1 MDWKDDGV
9 AVMYT
14 EDISQFP
21 WLCSTI
27 SGYSDGCSSDVGN
40 LVTEDESDEQDIAT
54 QESYGTYGMKFQY
67 YAITYNLDRDQMWAE
82 DQLRWVT
89 RSWYF
94 DGYVNSIPPNVRSYQ
109 LQGIW
114 GEDVITVYA
123 GIPSFDYFSTY
134 GGSDKNTPEVYDV
147 WKPKIGDVIYLPYN
161 NMFYDIRDVKYF
173 DEAFG
178 LRPHTYTLT
187 CKVYK
192 DDKYTVSA
200 NPTLGPEDPIWN
212 VATSAEYASTQ
223 FDDYLRQNDIVK
235 EHSNANVPDVEYIPK
250 EKIEDKT
257 DIDVFTG
264 W

>member
-1 MDWKDDGV
+1 M
-9 AVMYT
+9 A
-14 EDISQFP
+14 ISDFP

-27 SGYSDGCSSDVGN
+27 TGYTDDCKSANGN
-40 LVTEDESDEQDIAT
+40 LVTDTESEEQDIITEDA
-54 QESYGTYGMKFQY
+54 YGTYGIKFQY
-67 YAITYNLDRDQMWAE
+67 YAVTHNLERDKIWAE
-82 DQLRWVT
+82 DQLRWVA

-123 GIPSFDYFSTY
+123 GIKAFNYFSTY

-147 WKPKIGDVIYLPYN
+147 WEPKIGDVIYLPYN
-161 NMFYDIRDVKYF
+161 NMFYDIRDVKYY

-178 LRPHTYTLT
+178 MNKHTYTLT

-192 DDKYTVSA
+192 DDKFTVSA
-200 NPTLGPEDPIWN
+200 NPTIGPEDPIWN
-212 VATSAEYASTQ
+212 VATSAYNATEQ
-223 FDDYLRQNDIVK
+223 FHDYLKQNDLSVQYPDN
-235 EHSNANVPDVEYIPK
+235 ENVPDVAYRPRT
-250 EKIEDKT
+250 KIEEQT
-257 DIDVFTG
+257 DIDPFTG